1 MKTEE
6 STLPQI
12 IELLP
17 EKTSLHYVDYRENL
31 DEQSAEMQTCLQAN
45 NFDALNMLTNEWYSD
60 QSWESVKYY
69 NKKELRPSLMRTFDI
84 SEKKAK
90 KLIKLHFDDIR
101 NTLEERDD
109 SDVLKDLINNTGK
122 MIFFYETGLSTS
134 GYDGSK
140 AQHRHERMQI
150 KKMLSITTGQFDKEI
165 DSMLSDASYG
175 GQLVIYFRDILT
187 NLICENE
194 FSHIRFSNATIAIID
209 TYGGSGSDCCIS
221 KHSFLLPMLRD
232 HIFVE
237 KTIKYNYTYAV
248 CGMTEDWCDSTDFE
262 FVNTT
267 TETAIKIEESKI
279 AAEQQVEK
287 FINAVWA
294 KGICTP
300 GDMDIKRHKATTY
313 INSYPCGLKCEK
325 CGTFWID

>member
-1 MKTEE
+1 MK
-6 STLPQI
+6 
-12 IELLP
+12 
-17 EKTSLHYVDYRENL
+17 
-31 DEQSAEMQTCLQAN
+31 C
-45 NFDALNMLTNEWYSD
+45 
-60 QSWESVKYY
+60 Y
-69 NKKELRPSLMRTFDI
+69 NKEQLRPSLIGTFNI

-101 NTLEERDD
+101 EILEERDN
-109 SDVLKDLINNTGK
+109 SDVVKDLLRNTGN

-140 AQHRHERMQI
+140 AQHRQERMKI
-150 KKMLSITTGQFDKEI
+150 KKMLSITTSKFDKEI
-165 DSMLSDASYG
+165 DSMLSEASYG
-175 GQLVIYFRDILT
+175 GQLVLYFRDILS

-237 KTIKYNYTYAV
+237 KTIKYNYSYAV

-267 TETAIKIEESKI
+267 TDTAIKIEESKI

-287 FINAVWA
+287 FINAIWA

>member
-232 HIFVE
+232 HIIVE

>member
-1 MKTEE
+1 MKAKEI
-6 STLPQI
+6 TLPQI

-17 EKTSLHYVDYRENL
+17 EKISLHYVDYNENL
-31 DEQSAEMQTCLQAN
+31 DERSAEMQTCLHAN
-45 NFDALNMLTNEWYSD
+45 NLDALHELTNEWYSD
-60 QSWESVKYY
+60 QSWESVKYF
-69 NKKELRPSLMRTFDI
+69 NKEELHPSLMKTFEI

-122 MIFFYETGLSTS
+122 MIFFYETGLSTT

-140 AQHRHERMQI
+140 AQHRQERMKI
-150 KKMLSITTGQFDKEI
+150 KKMLSITTSKFDKEI
-165 DSMLSDASYG
+165 DSMLSEASYG
-175 GQLVIYFRDILT
+175 GQLVIYFRDILS

-194 FSHIRFSNATIAIID
+194 FSHIRFTNATIAIID

-237 KTIKYNYTYAV
+237 KTIKYNYSYAV

-262 FVNTT
+262 FVNAITD
-267 TETAIKIEESKI
+267 TAIKIEESKI

-287 FINAVWA
+287 FLNAVWA
-294 KGICTP
+294 KGNCTT
-300 GDMDIKRHKATTY
+300 GDMDIKRHKETTY
-313 INSYPCGLKCEK
+313 INSFPCGLKCNK